1 VNLDGL
7 RAYPLRTALSIF
19 GVVIGVASLV
29 ATLAIGAGAR
39 ESAAEGIRE
48 LGANLLFVRPG
59 KARIGY
65 AWLGNVET
73 LTLEDAEAL
82 GKIPGV
88 AAAVPEVFSRVQIKY
103 RNRNSD
109 SRVFGVT
116 PAYLDL
122 LRYRLAAGTRFTE
135 ADVNGRRMVALL
147 GAKAAEAL
155 FPAEDPV
162 GKSIKIKGKNLLVLG
177 VLEER
182 GERVALLEADDRIL
196 VPVTTYQKR
205 LFGGDFIRTI
215 LIQVSETSDLD
226 QAAIQVTRLLR
237 QRHRIPPGGED
248 DFHLARQTEVL
259 ETMGMVSKTFSLLL
273 GSVAAISLLVGGIG
287 IMNIMLVSVTERTS
301 EIGLRLAV
309 GATRKNILHQFL
321 AESVAVSLAGGA
333 LGIVLGV
340 GGGWGMARLAGW
352 RALFS
357 LPAFVIP
364 FLFSV
369 GVGVIFGL
377 YPAMKAARLDPAEAL
392 RRV

>member
-1 VNLDGL
+1 MNLAGL
-7 RAYPLRTALSIF
+7 FAHPLRTALSIF

-39 ESAAEGIRE
+39 ESATQGIRE

-73 LTLEDAEAL
+73 LKLEDAEAMAR
-82 GKIPGV
+82 ISGV
-88 AAAVPEVFSRVQIKY
+88 TAVPEVFSRVQVKY

-122 LRYRLAAGTRFTE
+122 LRYRLAAGSRFTE
-135 ADVNGRRMVALL
+135 ADLKSRRMVALL
-147 GAKAAEAL
+147 GAKTAEAL

-162 GKSIKIKGKNLLVLG
+162 GKSVKIKGKNLLVLG
-177 VLEER
+177 VLEAR

-196 VPVTTYQKR
+196 VPVTTWQKR

-215 LIQVSETSDLD
+215 LVQVPETSNLD
-226 QAAIQVTRLLR
+226 QATIDVTRLLR
-237 QRHRIPPGGED
+237 QRHRTPPGAED

-259 ETMGMVSKTFSLLL
+259 ETMGMVSRTFSLLL

-287 IMNIMLVSVTERTS
+287 IMNIMLVSVTERTA
-301 EIGLRLAV
+301 EIGLHRAV
-309 GATRKNILHQFL
+309 GATRKDILHQFL
-321 AESVAVSLAGGA
+321 SESVVISLVGGA

-340 GGGWGMARLAGW
+340 GGGFGMAKMAGW

-357 LPAFVIP
+357 LPTFVIP

-369 GVGVIFGL
+369 GVGLIFGL
-377 YPAMKAARLDPAEAL
+377 YPALKAARLDPAEAL
-392 RRV
+392 RRG